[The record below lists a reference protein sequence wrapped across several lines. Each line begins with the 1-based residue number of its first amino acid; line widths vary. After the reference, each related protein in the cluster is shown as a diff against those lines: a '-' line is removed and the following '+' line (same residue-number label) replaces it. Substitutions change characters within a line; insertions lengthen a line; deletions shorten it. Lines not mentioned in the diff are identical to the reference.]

1 VLIIAHRGASQAEPE
16 NSLAAFR
23 TAVDIGADGV
33 ELDVHATADGRIVV
47 HHDPVIDGHH
57 IADTRFDV
65 IRDQQLPNGE
75 PVPTLQEVLEL
86 LGPERRAFIEVKT
99 LAPAHD
105 AALLQVIT
113 SAPAPDQCH
122 VHSFDHRIV
131 RRLIGACEGLVG
143 GVLSS
148 SYPVNPLLQLEQTGA
163 QELWQSEDLVDD
175 ELVAAVHAFES
186 RIIAWTVDDP
196 ARLREF
202 ADMGLDGICTNT
214 PDTARSVL
222 T

>member
-1 VLIIAHRGASQAEPE
+1 MLIIAHRGASKAEPE

-23 TAVDIGADGV
+23 TAVDMGADGV
-33 ELDVHATADGRIVV
+33 ELDIHATADGRIVV
-47 HHDPVIDGHH
+47 HHDPVIDGHR
-57 IADTRFDV
+57 IADTGFDV
-65 IRDQQLPNGE
+65 IRDRQLPNGE

-86 LGPERRAFIEVKT
+86 LGPERRAFIEVKA
-99 LAPAHD
+99 LDPAHD

-113 SAPAPDQCH
+113 SAPAPDRCH
-122 VHSFDHRIV
+122 VHSFDHRII

-163 QELWQSEDLVDD
+163 QELWQTQDLVDD
-175 ELVAAVHAFES
+175 ELVAAVHAFEA

-196 ARLREF
+196 ARLEEF

-214 PDTARSVL
+214 PDTARSIL